1 MGLTSKIRIEIIQF
15 VLVFVNIDDDARPAR
30 WSVSLCVIQNKTYAI
45 SLLIITYYYIILA
58 NKYSFGIGIFD
69 EYLGTNELK

>member
-30 WSVSLCVIQNKTYAI
+30 WSVSLGVIRL
-45 SLLIITYYYIILA
+45 SA
-58 NKYSFGIGIFD
+58 NYSEARRSVVFDVIG
-69 EYLGTNELK
+69 NA